1 LREDDVIDQMFVTT
15 NHHWILVFTNAGR
28 VYRTKVWELPE
39 AARDARGQHVAGL
52 LSFAPDEKI
61 AQILTLRDYEQAPY
75 LVLATKRGL
84 VKKTLLADYDSA
96 RSSGL
101 IAVNFREDGD
111 ELIGAALVSDRDDL
125 LLVSRKAQAI
135 RFRADNDQLR
145 PMGRATSGVTGMKFR
160 GDDELLSMAVVP
172 AEDEAAVVAEAVDGD
187 VEETPID
194 TETVAATVPGADLFV
209 FTITDGGYAKRTR
222 VTEYRLQGRGGIGIK
237 AMKMVDDR
245 GSLVGALVV
254 SETDEVLCIK
264 ASGQVTRSPVADVPA
279 KGRDTMGV
287 IFAGVRGNDTVVAVA
302 RNAEVAAD
310 VAIGSVDAAESDV
323 IDPSVLVDTT
333 SDNATIESDD
343 VEAPGETGSTA
354 EQEEDSP

>member
-1 LREDDVIDQMFVTT
+1 MYLNAFVLLLVAAVSLFGSAPSSGLFTIAGAAAQGSRLGQAGGAWPVWLPDGQLLALVPATGGHPGSLLVTLDAAGGPARPQGPLPLPTAPAGLRWDAAHARAVAVLPGEGGPD
-15 NHHWILVFTNAGR
+15 
-28 VYRTKVWELPE
+28 YR
-39 AARDARGQHVAGL
+39 L

-75 LVLATKRGL
+75 LVLATKKGL

-172 AEDEAAVVAEAVDGD
+172 AEDEAAVVAEAVDGE

-194 TETVAATVPGADLFV
+194 TETIAATVPGADLFV

-222 VTEYRLQGRGGIGIK
+222 VTEYRL
-237 AMKMVDDR
+237 
-245 GSLVGALVV
+245 
-254 SETDEVLCIK
+254 
-264 ASGQVTRSPVADVPA
+264 
-279 KGRDTMGV
+279 
-287 IFAGVRGNDTVVAVA
+287 
-302 RNAEVAAD
+302 
-310 VAIGSVDAAESDV
+310 
-323 IDPSVLVDTT
+323 
-333 SDNATIESDD
+333 
-343 VEAPGETGSTA
+343 
-354 EQEEDSP
+354 

>member
-1 LREDDVIDQMFVTT
+1 
-15 NHHWILVFTNAGR
+15 
-28 VYRTKVWELPE
+28 
-39 AARDARGQHVAGL
+39 
-52 LSFAPDEKI
+52 
-61 AQILTLRDYEQAPY
+61 
-75 LVLATKRGL
+75 
-84 VKKTLLADYDSA
+84 
-96 RSSGL
+96 
-101 IAVNFREDGD
+101 
-111 ELIGAALVSDRDDL
+111 
-125 LLVSRKAQAI
+125 
-135 RFRADNDQLR
+135 
-145 PMGRATSGVTGMKFR
+145 
-160 GDDELLSMAVVP
+160 VVP
-172 AEDEAAVVAEAVDGD
+172 AEGGAGVVAEAVDGE

-194 TETVAATVPGADLFV
+194 TETIAATVPGADLFV

-237 AMKMVDDR
+237 AMKMADDR

-310 VAIGSVDAAESDV
+310 VAIGSVDAAESGDT
-323 IDPSVLVDTT
+323 DPSVPIDTT
-333 SDNATIESDD
+333 SDSATIESDD
-343 VEAPGETGSTA
+343 VEAPGETGNTA